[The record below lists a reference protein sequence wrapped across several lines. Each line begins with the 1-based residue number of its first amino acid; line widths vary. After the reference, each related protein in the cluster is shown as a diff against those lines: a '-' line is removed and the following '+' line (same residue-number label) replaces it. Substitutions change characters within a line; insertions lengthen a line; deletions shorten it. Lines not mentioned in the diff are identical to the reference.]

1 MDCSPPCSS
10 VHGILQARILEW
22 VAISFSR
29 GSSRSGNHIWSIF
42 RDVQLPLLASDQCLE
57 SFSFYSILRKT
68 AFFSET
74 AQDAEHFLK
83 LLSCEYGTQA
93 FQKFVSDAPWRW
105 RWWTKRH
112 QHGLVINMGNQGGQ
126 GALSEHFPRS
136 FFWRAPVIPLDNS
149 GCLCP
154 WKARFHPI
162 STRFAQRKMV
172 IKPQN
177 LKCMPVFVSW
187 IYTIEMSLN
196 GGNVG
201 VKMNGR
207 TFLLYFEYKICILL
221 VWGWCSVPTGE
232 SKIMKLNVS

>member
-57 SFSFYSILRKT
+57 SFSFSYSILRKT

-83 LLSCEYGTQA
+83 LLSREYGTQA

-105 RWWTKRH
+105 RPKGTSPVWWLTWETKVVRELF
-112 QHGLVINMGNQGGQ
+112 QNIFQGLSSDE
-126 GALSEHFPRS
+126 LLWF
-136 FFWRAPVIPLDNS
+136 L
-149 GCLCP
+149 L
-154 WKARFHPI
+154 
-162 STRFAQRKMV
+162 T
-172 IKPQN
+172 
-177 LKCMPVFVSW
+177 
-187 IYTIEMSLN
+187 T
-196 GGNVG
+196 VG
-201 VKMNGR
+201 VYVRGR
-207 TFLLYFEYKICILL
+207 LDST
-221 VWGWCSVPTGE
+221 P
-232 SKIMKLNVS
+232 